1 MCSINGFNFKDEAL
15 IKKMNAITAHRGP
28 DGTGVFLD
36 GAVSLGHNRL
46 SILDLSDAAA
56 QPMKS
61 ADDRFVIVFNGEIYN
76 YRELKNELKNSYPF
90 RTMSDTEVILA
101 AYAKW
106 GKECVKKFNG
116 IFAFAIWDTAMRE
129 LFLARDHAGVKPLYY
144 FYDPSA
150 GSGQAR
156 FIFSSEIKAILAHD
170 ISRKVSREAVNFY
183 FHLYYVPEPLTMF
196 SGIMK
201 LPAASCATL
210 KDGKLA
216 IEKYWEVSDFSDLP
230 SREEAKHE
238 IRRLFDDSV
247 THQLV
252 SDRPVGVFLSGGM
265 DSTAV
270 LGSVVAAAGKAETFS
285 VGFDVDV
292 ERKKFNA
299 DAMLAKQTAAYYGTT
314 HHELIIGARDVG
326 DNFEHIAR
334 HLDEP
339 NFNPTAGAI
348 YLLSKMAKEHVAV
361 VLGGDGGD
369 ELFGGYPRYWYS
381 RAITAFQRLPFH
393 RALAG
398 FFGKRYAQKLRLP
411 PDASRVVAFLSE
423 KEENVARVLVKE
435 LNDPTSIVRH
445 FAERYFVSAEPR
457 DFEKRFMNI
466 DRQSW
471 LVDESL
477 MRTDK
482 MTMSYGLECRVPIL
496 DYRLAT
502 LAANIPTQWKFSLF
516 GQTGGRFQ
524 GKHIWREAIAD
535 YLPPHV
541 LHEQK
546 RGWFTPMAKWMRG
559 ELKDKVRS
567 ILAELPKEYFDRD
580 EALRMFDAHVA
591 SERYNLNMLWA
602 LVMWGLWYKQFISHE

>member
-1 MCSINGFNFKDEAL
+1 MCAINGFNFKDEAL
-15 IKKMNAITAHRGP
+15 IKKMNATTAHRGP

-36 GAVSLGHNRL
+36 NAISLGHDRL
-46 SILDLSDAAA
+46 SILDLSDVAS

-61 ADDRFVIVFNGEIYN
+61 ADGRLVIVFNGEIYN
-76 YRELKNELKNSYPF
+76 YRELKAELKGDYPF
-90 RTMSDTEVILA
+90 RTTSDTEVILA

-116 IFAFAIWDTAMRE
+116 IFAFAIWDAAKQE

-144 FYDPSA
+144 FHDPSTS
-150 GSGQAR
+150 SGQVR
-156 FIFSSEIKAILAHD
+156 LIFSSEIKAILAHD
-170 ISRKVSREAVNFY
+170 VPRVPSREAMNFY

-196 SGIMK
+196 QGIMK
-201 LPAASCATL
+201 LPAASRAIL
-210 KDGKLA
+210 KDGKFL
-216 IEKYWEVSDFSDLP
+216 IEKYWEVTDFSDLL
-230 SREEAKHE
+230 SRDEAKRE

-247 THQLV
+247 KHQLI

-285 VGFDVDV
+285 VGFDVGV
-292 ERKKFNA
+292 EREKFNA
-299 DAMLAKQTAAYYGTT
+299 DAMLAKQTAAHYGAT
-314 HHELIIGARDVG
+314 HHELIIGARDIG
-326 DNFEHIAR
+326 DNLERIAW

-348 YLLSKMAKEHVAV
+348 YLLSKMAKEKVAV

-381 RAITAFQRLPFH
+381 RLISVFQRLPFNS
-393 RALAG
+393 ALARL
-398 FFGKRYAQKLRLP
+398 FGRSSAQKLRLP
-411 PDASRVVAFLSE
+411 PDASRIAAFLAE
-423 KEENVARVLVKE
+423 KEKNVAGVLAKE
-435 LNDPTSIVRH
+435 LSDSTAIPRH
-445 FAERYFVSAEPR
+445 FAEWYFVSAEPR

-482 MTMSYGLECRVPIL
+482 MTMSHGLEARVPIL
-496 DYRLAT
+496 DYRLVEF
-502 LAANIPTQWKFSLF
+502 AAKIPTSWKFSLI
-516 GQTGGRFQ
+516 GQTGTRFQ
-524 GKHIWREAIAD
+524 GKRIWREAIAD

-559 ELKDKVRS
+559 ELKEKARG
-567 ILAELPKEYFDRD
+567 ILAELPEEYFNRD

-602 LVMWGLWYKQFISHE
+602 LVMWELWYEQYIRK